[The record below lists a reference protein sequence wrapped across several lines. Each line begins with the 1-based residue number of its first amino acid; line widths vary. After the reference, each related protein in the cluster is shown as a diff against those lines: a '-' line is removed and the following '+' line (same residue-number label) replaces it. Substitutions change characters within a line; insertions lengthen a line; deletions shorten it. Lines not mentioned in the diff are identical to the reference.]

1 MYITATILGVLG
13 IAAAVAAV
21 IAATRASGDRDRS
34 TSASRDILDRRLASG
49 EIDTVEH
56 QERLDV
62 LERHGGTSSAQRAWA
77 LVAGVV
83 AVVLLIGLLVVLM
96 APSGPGG
103 WWGPQRG
110 GGPMGGH
117 HMPGMMGG
125 GTTTE
130 SEAPEAVADAVELTV
145 EAGDLYFSPDEIEVT
160 AGEPVNLVLD
170 NQGDVFHD
178 LDIDGID
185 FRLAAD
191 PGTTDTGALTI
202 DEPGTYRFICTV
214 PGHASAGMEGTITV
228 VAP

>member
-13 IAAAVAAV
+13 IAAAVAAI
-21 IAATRASGDRDRS
+21 IAATRSKEDQGPS
-34 TSASRDILDRRLASG
+34 TSEARVILDERLATG
-49 EIDTVEH
+49 EIDPVEH
-56 QERLDV
+56 QERLAT
-62 LERHGGTSSAQRAWA
+62 LERHEEPTSARRPWA
-77 LVAGVV
+77 LVAGIV
-83 AVVLLIGLLVVLM
+83 AVVLLIGLAILLM
-96 APSGPGG
+96 TPAGPGG
-103 WWGPQRG
+103 GWGPQRG
-110 GGPMGGH
+110 GPMGD

-130 SEAPEAVADAVELTV
+130 SDAPDAATDVDELTI
-145 EAGDLYFSPDEIEVT
+145 EAGDLYFSPDEVEVT
-160 AGEPVNLVLD
+160 AGETVNLVLD
-170 NQGDVFHD
+170 NQGDAFHD

-202 DEPGTYRFICTV
+202 DEPGTYTFSCTV